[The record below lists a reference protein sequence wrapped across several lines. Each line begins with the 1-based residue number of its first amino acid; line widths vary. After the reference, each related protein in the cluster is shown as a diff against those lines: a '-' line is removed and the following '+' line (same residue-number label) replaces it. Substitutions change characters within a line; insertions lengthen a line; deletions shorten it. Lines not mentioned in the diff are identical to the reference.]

1 MADRTILMRQKLREG
16 LEKEG
21 TIPETQIDY
30 IYQPKCLFILQ
41 VLSVIGHTSQD
52 RLVCFVSLD

>member
-21 TIPETQIDY
+21 NT
-30 IYQPKCLFILQ
+30 
-41 VLSVIGHTSQD
+41 
-52 RLVCFVSLD
+52 RLHQYMLI

>member
-21 TIPETQIDY
+21 TLPELTLISSN
-30 IYQPKCLFILQ
+30 L
-41 VLSVIGHTSQD
+41 T
-52 RLVCFVSLD
+52 VCSFCRF

>member
-21 TIPETQIDY
+21 TLPETHID
-30 IYQPKCLFILQ
+30 I
-41 VLSVIGHTSQD
+41 
-52 RLVCFVSLD
+52 

>member
-21 TIPETQIDY
+21 TYT
-30 IYQPKCLFILQ
+30 QPKAHIDTTYLYLLQ
-41 VLSVIGHTSQD
+41 DLNVIGHTLQD
-52 RLVCFVSLD
+52 RLVCFVSLG